1 MEAGSHVAHPH
12 PHLPA
17 TCSPRLA
24 RLGQTLEPLLP
35 GMRWWGLVERIIL
48 FIFTGKDNK
57 RKRLNAVLDK
67 LASNITKAPDEGN
80 EGPAEEL
87 AESPEKRLELEINV
101 KTKIK
106 KEESSEN
113 TSGES
118 DESGA
123 RSPATPPKSESGH
136 PAHSNLTNN
145 TFFNSLLLNSPKC
158 DKKQEVGDTIQN
170 IFSLNLSWLNT
181 CFHRRRSPLRQP
193 PLGPPPPVWS
203 PHTRSTCSSPTSSVK
218 CICNNIAEA
227 WRSINNQRLRRAQR
241 KVKTFANFYFRKTI

>member
-35 GMRWWGLVERIIL
+35 
-48 FIFTGKDNK
+48 GKDNK

-106 KEESSEN
+106 KEESSED

-158 DKKQEVGDTIQN
+158 DKKQETKPLAAAAPGPASPGVISSYEEYVLKSHLLSKMYLQQYCGGLA
-170 IFSLNLSWLNT
+170 LNK
-181 CFHRRRSPLRQP
+181 QP
-193 PLGPPPPVWS
+193 E
-203 PHTRSTCSSPTSSVK
+203 
-218 CICNNIAEA
+218 IAE
-227 WRSINNQRLRRAQR
+227 SPKKEKSKKNVDTKGQT
-241 KVKTFANFYFRKTI
+241 V

>member
-1 MEAGSHVAHPH
+1 MEAGSHVAHAH

-35 GMRWWGLVERIIL
+35 GEGWWSHVKSLIL

-67 LASNITKAPDEGN
+67 LASNITKAPDD
-80 EGPAEEL
+80 GPAEDL
-87 AESPEKRLELEINV
+87 SSSPEKRLELEINV

-106 KEESSEN
+106 KEESED

-123 RSPATPPKSESGH
+123 PGSPATPPKSEPGA
-136 PAHSNLTNN
+136 PVPSNLTNN

-158 DKKQEVGDTIQN
+158 DKKPEVSETIQN
-170 IFSLNLSWLNT
+170 IFSLN
-181 CFHRRRSPLRQP
+181 
-193 PLGPPPPVWS
+193 
-203 PHTRSTCSSPTSSVK
+203 
-218 CICNNIAEA
+218 
-227 WRSINNQRLRRAQR
+227 
-241 KVKTFANFYFRKTI
+241 FYLD